1 MIQFPSMASLSFQE
15 LSPRE
20 RLAAL
25 FDDQCYKEMV
35 GPFDRIASPWLAQ
48 QGLVSQS
55 DDGVVVVRG
64 RIGKME
70 VVGVA
75 IEPKH
80 EGGSIGEVGG
90 AKIASAL
97 RWAASSCLPGRPIAA
112 VLLLETGGVRLQEAT
127 LGLRA
132 ISEIHTAIIDLRKLA
147 PVIAVVAGPIG
158 CFGGMSLA
166 AALCTK
172 IIGTPHGRL
181 GMNGAEVI
189 EQEAGPQ
196 ELDASDRDLIR
207 QVFGSEARLRDG
219 FIDALVEDQAAS
231 MRAAVHDALNSTR
244 RTPTKLE
251 NASKRLHDLRL
262 DLAAAPV
269 GSSHFQPDPFGKTET
284 VLHRVDRGRLWLET
298 LSDGKATSTLGTQ
311 SVLTAEVSLG
321 SSPADTAVAIAISRD
336 PDSLLPR
343 AANGELGL
351 EQAWT
356 LAEYL
361 RSFILGEQRCVN
373 KRPILAIVDSPGQA
387 FGRIEEERC
396 ISVAAAA
403 VVDAYA
409 AARRSGHIVL
419 TLVVGKAM
427 SGSFL
432 AHGMQ
437 SDHLSALD
445 GEDVA
450 MQAMSLQSIA
460 RITGRTL
467 AEVEE
472 NSTTILPMSYA
483 IRDAHRLGLIDAI
496 VPGIWAEAPT
506 EYDSNHLR
514 KYLSETLATLRHTGP
529 TSRHLDGN
537 PHRQATVAV
546 RRAMQDQWRAFDEAV
561 VRP

>member
-1 MIQFPSMASLSFQE
+1 MIQFPSVAPLSFQE

-25 FDDQCYKEMV
+25 FDDQCYTEML
-35 GPFDRIASPWLAQ
+35 GPFDRITSPWLAQ
-48 QGLVSQS
+48 QGLVPQS

-64 RIGKME
+64 SIGRRE

-75 IEPKH
+75 IEPRH

-90 AKIASAL
+90 TKIASAL
-97 RWAASSCLPGRPIAA
+97 QLAVRSCVAGRPIAA

-127 LGLRA
+127 LGLGA
-132 ISEIHTAIIDLRKLA
+132 ISEIYTAIIDLRKLA

-196 ELDASDRDLIR
+196 EIDASDRDLIW

-219 FIDALVEDQAAS
+219 FIDALVEDKAAS
-231 MRAAVHDALNSTR
+231 MRAAVHDALRSTP
-244 RTPTKLE
+244 RTPAKLE
-251 NASKRLHDLRL
+251 NSSKKLADLRL
-262 DLAAAPV
+262 DLAAGRAGP
-269 GSSHFQPDPFGKTET
+269 SRLQPDPFSKAET
-284 VLHRVDRGRLWLET
+284 VLPCVDLGRLWLET
-298 LSDGKATSTLGTQ
+298 LSGGKVTSTLSTP
-311 SVLTAEVSLG
+311 SVLTADVSLG
-321 SSPADTAVAIAISRD
+321 SSPADTAVAIAIGRD
-336 PDSLLPR
+336 QDSLLPR
-343 AANGELGL
+343 ATNGELGL

-361 RSFILGEQRCVN
+361 RGFVLSEQHTQT

-403 VVDAYA
+403 AVDAYA

-419 TLVVGKAM
+419 TIVVGKAM

-437 SDHLSALD
+437 SDHITALE
-445 GEDVA
+445 GEGIA
-450 MQAMSLQSIA
+450 MQAMSLHSIA
-460 RITGRTL
+460 RITDRTL
-467 AEVEE
+467 AEIEE
-472 NSTTILPMSYA
+472 NSATILPMSYA
-483 IRDAHRLGLIDAI
+483 IRDAHRLGLVDALI
-496 VPGIWAEAPT
+496 PGIRAAAPT
-506 EYDSNHLR
+506 EDDLKHIK
-514 KYLSETLATLRHTGP
+514 KYLSETLATLRRTGP
-529 TSRHLDGN
+529 SPRNLDDN
-537 PHRQATVAV
+537 AHRQATVAV
-546 RRAMQDQWRAFDEAV
+546 HRAMRDQWRVFDEAV
-561 VRP
+561 TGP